1 MQRGVRVQYSWP
13 PPENTYCG
21 VPIVCELK
29 KRDALPSG
37 YLKSV
42 LRLLSCQAVRQ
53 SFQPRP
59 PLRIAAGNKFGKVS
73 LRIIIIVVVV
83 SMTRQL
89 PLMSWYAKGGFAKN

>member
-1 MQRGVRVQYSWP
+1 MFSIVGLLQRILCR
-13 PPENTYCG
+13 

-53 SFQPRP
+53 SFRPGSTIPRVRP

-89 PLMSWYAKGGFAKN
+89 PPVYVMVCEGGLC